1 MLHYG
6 KKNRVVRHIFREFP
20 SQEAS
25 TRRIVYN
32 TDNNCAGVDGV
43 KKKFYRRWWFILF
56 VVAFLLFAA
65 VMVAWSCSP
74 AFREQ
79 VIALGSING
88 PDAAA
93 NWRMA
98 ALASVVQLGED
109 VSYESRFQDGEMDIY
124 AAKSVSKQPLVV
136 YAHGGYYLVG
146 DKRELAPYCKML
158 ASYGYVVANI
168 NYQLAPG
175 GRYPTQVLQMNEA
188 VAYLMDHAEEYGI
201 DTTRVFLAGDSAG
214 AHLASQMGLYYTNP
228 AFCKEIGDEPA
239 IAKEQLR
246 GVALHCGYYN
256 TDTVRATGFPMIAQ
270 SIALLTGE
278 KEFEGTEAGKRM
290 NTVAQITPDYPAVF
304 IDCGD
309 QDLFLTQAHE
319 MIDALTANGIAVT
332 SYLPVSG
339 ETALGHEFQMMLN
352 TAEGMEALELLA
364 GFLGERSK

>member
-1 MLHYG
+1 M
-6 KKNRVVRHIFREFP
+6 
-20 SQEAS
+20 
-25 TRRIVYN
+25 
-32 TDNNCAGVDGV
+32 
-43 KKKFYRRWWFILF
+43 KKKFYRRWWFVLF

-88 PDAAA
+88 TDAAA

-124 AAKSVSKQPLVV
+124 AAKSVGKQPLVV

-214 AHLASQMGLYYTNP
+214 AHLVSQMGLYYTNP
-228 AFCKEIGDEPA
+228 AFCEEIGDVPA

-278 KEFEGTEAGKRM
+278 KEFEGTEAGRNM
-290 NTVAQITPDYPAVF
+290 NTVAQITSDYPAVF
-304 IDCGD
+304 IDSGD
-309 QDLFLTQAHE
+309 QDLFLTQAQE
-319 MIDALTANGIAVT
+319 MIDALKTNGVAVT

-352 TAEGMEALELLA
+352 TPEGMEALELLA